1 MAVFAVFGIT
11 LVVRPV
17 GAAIFGHFGDRVGRK
32 SMLAVSILV
41 MGVGTF
47 VIGLLPTFASI
58 GLWAPLALVVLRMV
72 RSQ

>member
-1 MAVFAVFGIT
+1 
-11 LVVRPV
+11 
-17 GAAIFGHFGDRVGRK
+17 
-32 SMLAVSILV
+32 